1 MLSLSGNCN
10 CITNKPNIVRFTP
23 VEYLQPWIGLFVG
36 ITLPKAL
43 PVGQGGGIRG
53 QWIFLR
59 EGLHP
64 WTEVR
69 IHPSIHPS
77 ILYSNVEDRRS
88 IIFIANACAVSH
100 YISYSG
106 IVTVLST
113 VPNTLVRECT
123 EFFFRVSRFWITCLQ
138 SSRGSIILKVS
149 TTSTGVL
156 ETLGHISFRTGYWEV
171 RWRQNFPIGGP
182 LNFFCKASPKNAK
195 KQLFLLLGNYSR
207 FWDWHTNQ
215 GITMWKLRSWR
226 FRKCGRIE
234 FDRWG
239 I

>member
-1 MLSLSGNCN
+1 MMQDDDDDDDDDNNDPMILNNRAKNHTSER
-10 CITNKPNIVRFTP
+10 TIV
-23 VEYLQPWIGLFVG
+23 
-36 ITLPKAL
+36 
-43 PVGQGGGIRG
+43 
-53 QWIFLR
+53 
-59 EGLHP
+59 P
-64 WTEVR
+64 WTV
-69 IHPSIHPS
+69 IF
-77 ILYSNVEDRRS
+77 
-88 IIFIANACAVSH
+88 FIANACAVSH

-113 VPNTLVRECT
+113 VPNTLVRVCT

-215 GITMWKLRSWR
+215 GITM
-226 FRKCGRIE
+226 
-234 FDRWG
+234 
-239 I
+239 